1 MLEKQIQIPS
11 LFGIKKSNRNF
22 LEEESWG
29 KNVFNS
35 SFPTSLC
42 CFFEDKQLKHNYLS
56 IDKNGDYIIDE
67 CSVEHLFGISSKNDD
82 IFFAFES
89 VYTPFQTHVIGNL
102 PRTDLVIQN
111 SKDGKCMRGLEVKLT
126 ALPDNS
132 TCNLED
138 SKFSS
143 EIVVRPDSI
152 VYLACYLIDALEDNL
167 SKYLTVTSSDIVDWT
182 EPSEVL
188 KKTNEILTSLES
200 ISKEMYSKQLPFL
213 LQPIWKTE
221 GKSPRL
227 TDNCLD
233 VFVWSDAGFLWF
245 ITQIA
250 TSKVPPKTITRPLRT
265 AVWLYKMLL
274 DFSDNK
280 IFDHKKIIDSLS
292 FNTKNDKAFSA
303 NGKVTYSFLKC
314 KNLEKPRIKKEHV
327 KDIILGGGQNLLSP
341 ERRFDAIIYNSPE
354 LFE

>member
-1 MLEKQIQIPS
+1 MENNQPQTPS

-22 LEEESWG
+22 TEDESWG

-35 SFPTSLC
+35 SFPASLC
-42 CFFEDKQLKHNYLS
+42 CFFEHEKIKPNYIS
-56 IDKNGDYIIDE
+56 ISKDGQYIIDE
-67 CSVEHLFGISSKNDD
+67 CTVEHVFGISSKDEN
-82 IFFAFES
+82 IFFSFES
-89 VYTPFQTHVIGNL
+89 IYTPFQPHVIGNL

-111 SKDGKCMRGLEVKLT
+111 IKDGKCMRGLEVKLT

-152 VYLACYLIDALEDNL
+152 VYLACYLIDGLEDDL
-167 SKYLTVTSSDIVDWT
+167 SKYLTVSSDDIVDWT

-188 KKTNEILTSLES
+188 KKTDEILTSLES
-200 ISKEMYSKQLPFL
+200 ISKAMHSKQLPFL

-233 VFVWSDAGFLWF
+233 IFVWSDAGFLWF

-250 TSKVPPKTITRPLRT
+250 NTKTSPNSITRPLRT

-274 DFSDNK
+274 DFSENK

-292 FNTKNDKAFSA
+292 FNTRNDKAFSA
-303 NGKVTYSFLKC
+303 NGKVTYPFLKC
-314 KNLEKPRIKKEHV
+314 DNLEKPRIKKAQI